1 MIMNSLYDQSYVLA
15 DGNTP
20 AMIPDAD
27 GLVSFT
33 TLLCPGEAS
42 TPDPES
48 ISKEYDELPIIE
60 LKDLPPDQVIDPAHE
75 ATEDDYGYG
84 PDYSEEIK
92 AAADK
97 VCSRYYDEEDLDS
110 DD

>member
-1 MIMNSLYDQSYVLA
+1 MKSNSPYNQSYVLI

-27 GLVSFT
+27 GLVSVT

-42 TPDPES
+42 VSTPES
-48 ISKEYDELPIIE
+48 ISREYDELPLIKLE
-60 LKDLPPDQVIDPAHE
+60 DLPPDQVIDPAHE

-97 VCSRYYDEEDLDS
+97 VWSQYYDEEDLDS

>member
-60 LKDLPPDQVIDPAHE
+60 LKDLPPDQVLDPAHE
-75 ATEDDYGYG
+75 
-84 PDYSEEIK
+84 
-92 AAADK
+92 
-97 VCSRYYDEEDLDS
+97 YYHGAGAENVGVKPAGKKRTK
-110 DD
+110 